1 MQEVSEAG
9 AKNAPGQQQAVDII
23 LDEVEVTSPAHRNTG
38 RGIRELGPADRVEGF
53 ETQKLTAQGKKEKT
67 IADNE
72 EIELHE
78 REKFRTVPNNGG
90 PGATF

>member
-1 MQEVSEAG
+1 MEEPLFRRNVANRTAQLAREALVI
-9 AKNAPGQQQAVDII
+9 QI
-23 LDEVEVTSPAHRNTG
+23 LIYRQKQIEH
-38 RGIRELGPADRVEGF
+38 LFGPADRVEGF